1 MHEGQCPRVTNRRNF
16 IESLLG
22 IKIPPAGCVEGRRGG
37 RESRNR
43 RTSRGEREQ
52 GAGRIG

>member
-22 IKIPPAGCVEGRRGG
+22 IKIPPAGCVEGRREKGG
-37 RESRNR
+37 KAETGEQAGESE
-43 RTSRGEREQ
+43 SREQ
-52 GAGRIG
+52 GG